1 MAVNLET
8 CSRKVRTQELPPS
21 GLLFVPNV
29 PKYPRATRDTCL
41 LRSEPAIED
50 RGPLRGVSPHRT
62 GGHGYTGVSHWL
74 LEQSLRGNN
83 EGIPLLGE
91 IIQNYHIPHHGA
103 R

>member
-8 CSRKVRTQELPPS
+8 CSRKVRTQELPPY

-29 PKYPRATRDTCL
+29 PKYPRATMDTYL
-41 LRSEPAIED
+41 LTKGTRH
-50 RGPLRGVSPHRT
+50 RGPGSTTRVQPHRT

-83 EGIPLLGE
+83 GGIPLLGE
-91 IIQNYHIPHHGA
+91 IIQNY
-103 R
+103 RVLQ